1 MFKFTG
7 VLTLLVTQIYVVGR
21 SITIDLEDYN
31 ELLGDYEL
39 VEAKLSAA
47 KAKYS
52 RVKEYLVYDNID
64 L

>member
-7 VLTLLVTQIYVVGR
+7 VLMLLVTQIYVVGR

-52 RVKEYLVYDNID
+52 RVKE
-64 L
+64 